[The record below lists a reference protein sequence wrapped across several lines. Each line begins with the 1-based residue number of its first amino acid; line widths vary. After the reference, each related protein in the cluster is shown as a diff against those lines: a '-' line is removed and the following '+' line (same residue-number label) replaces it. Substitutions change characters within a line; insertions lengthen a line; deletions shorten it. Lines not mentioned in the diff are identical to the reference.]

1 MPCPSKPTAPSTDG
15 AFVQSASTPQGFP
28 GGMDAR
34 VEPARARVDA
44 EWVFNRYQSIRTRLP
59 KAGVQPIC
67 RRIDTLGDLVD
78 SYDTFLF
85 DSYGVLNIG
94 TVTVPGAVDRIG
106 QLRAMGK
113 TVLVLTNAASIPP
126 AAAMDKYRELGFDFT
141 AEEIVSS
148 RAVLA
153 AALSRFSSS
162 MLWSVIDKG
171 AADHGDLG
179 VRTRPFDEDMG
190 KEADG
195 IILLSSAGWS
205 DRDQQAL
212 FKLLG
217 ERNLPLLVG
226 NPDVAAPREGGFSRE
241 PGAIAHDLA
250 DTLGISPVFFGK
262 PYGNAFEMAFDRV
275 GDRLDPRRTLMIG
288 DTLHT
293 DILGGQTAG
302 LATALVTDHGVLSG
316 MNVDACIRTAG
327 IVPDYILPTI

>member
-1 MPCPSKPTAPSTDG
+1 MPCPPKPACSPASGAFLQNPST
-15 AFVQSASTPQGFP
+15 PHGFP
-28 GGMDAR
+28 TGAEAGGDPVR
-34 VEPARARVDA
+34 TPVSA
-44 EWVFNRYQSIRTRLP
+44 EWVFNRYQSVRSRLP
-59 KAGVQPIC
+59 RMGVQPVS
-67 RRIDTLGDLVD
+67 RRIDSLTDLAD

-94 TVTVPGAVDRIG
+94 TTTVPGAVDRIAR
-106 QLRAMGK
+106 LRALGK
-113 TVLVLTNAASIPP
+113 TVLVLTNAASVPP
-126 AAAMDKYRELGFDFT
+126 AAAEDKYGDLGFDFT

-153 AALSRFSSS
+153 TALSRFPSS

-179 VRTRPFDEDMG
+179 VKTRRFDEDMG

-212 FKLLG
+212 FSLLG
-217 ERNLPLLVG
+217 RRNLPLLVG
-226 NPDVAAPREGGFSRE
+226 NPDIAAPREGGFSQE

-250 DTLGISPVFFGK
+250 DALGLAPAFFGK
-262 PYGNAFEMAFDRV
+262 PFGNAFAMAFNRV
-275 GDRLDPRRTLMIG
+275 GNHLDLRRTVMVG

-302 LATALVTDHGVLSG
+302 LATALVTAHGVLSG

-327 IVPDYILPTI
+327 IVPNYILPSI